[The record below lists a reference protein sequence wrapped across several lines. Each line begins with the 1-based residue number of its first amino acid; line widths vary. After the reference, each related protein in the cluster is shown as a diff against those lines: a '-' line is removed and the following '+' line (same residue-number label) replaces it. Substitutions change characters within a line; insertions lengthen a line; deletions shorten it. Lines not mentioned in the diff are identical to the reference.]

1 MLQLQHQ
8 YHLVMVLWYLS
19 QLYFLL
25 KLMTAFYCFCWLLPN
40 LATLLMIFPIPFA
53 LLDLSSIFIE
63 SVISLITFPNLISFP
78 LTLIIFFKGLQP
90 LFLIQLLQQFVET
103 LKFFLYQVSTPL
115 LIHQL
120 LIQNQLIMNISSLE
134 LLLSPLLS
142 FMQVLFFQFIELSF
156 FLPCMVLVLIRVFK
170 HLMFYQ

>member
-1 MLQLQHQ
+1 MQLYQDLFMLDQQLSLMTFVTKYKLQLLHQ
-8 YHLVMVLWYLS
+8 YHPVKVLWHLS

-25 KLMTAFYCFCWLLPN
+25 RLMTAFYCFCWLLPN

-90 LFLIQLLQQFVET
+90 LFLIQLL
-103 LKFFLYQVSTPL
+103 
-115 LIHQL
+115 
-120 LIQNQLIMNISSLE
+120 
-134 LLLSPLLS
+134 
-142 FMQVLFFQFIELSF
+142 
-156 FLPCMVLVLIRVFK
+156 
-170 HLMFYQ
+170 